1 MTPRRRPPITDP
13 RVREL
18 VRAARTPRGGHALS
32 RRSFL
37 LGAVGAAGMGALL
50 AACGSDGEEAVGVVD
65 RSAQDRLVRWANW
78 PIYVDQ
84 DESGA
89 SPTISAFE
97 DLSGIRV
104 DYAEAI
110 EDNESFYA
118 TVQDRLLAGSDIG
131 YDVVTVTDYLAAR
144 LIRLGYAQSLDR
156 TRIPNAENLRPS
168 LRGVDFDFGRTRSLT
183 WQSGFAGI
191 AWDKEA
197 VRKGLRTVSD
207 LWAPELA
214 GRVQL
219 LSEMRDTMGLLMLE
233 EGIDPSGD
241 WSNDEFYQALEVMRE
256 KVSSG
261 HVREVSG
268 NSYTDALVSG
278 EAVAVFAWSGDITAL
293 NFEHGDR
300 FEFAIP
306 EAGGT
311 LWSDNLLVP
320 VGSTHR
326 SNAEDLFDYYY
337 QPEVAAQV
345 AAWVNYITP
354 VEGAQEAMVAIDPE
368 LAENPMIFPDDET
381 LKRVSVFRTL
391 EPDEDERF
399 SNEFFAAAGL

>member
-18 VRAARTPRGGHALS
+18 VRAARIPRGGALS

-37 LGAVGAAGMGALL
+37 LGTLGAAGAGALL
-50 AACGSDGEEAVGVVD
+50 AACGREGEEAVGVVD
-65 RSAQDRLVRWANW
+65 RSVEERLVRWANW
-78 PIYVDQ
+78 PLYVDQ
-84 DESGA
+84 DDSGA

-97 DLSGIRV
+97 AASGIRV
-104 DYAEAI
+104 EYAEAI

-118 TVQDRLLAGSDIG
+118 SVQERLVAGADIG

-156 TRIPNAENLRPS
+156 TRIPNADKLRPS
-168 LRGVDFDFGRTRSLT
+168 LQGVDFDLGRTHSLT

-197 VRKGLRTVSD
+197 IPRGLRTVSD
-207 LWAPELA
+207 LWDPDLA
-214 GRVQL
+214 GGVQV

-233 EGIDPSGD
+233 EGVDPAGA
-241 WSNDEFYQALEVMRE
+241 WSNDEFYQALEVLRE
-256 KVSSG
+256 KVGSG
-261 HVREVSG
+261 HVREVAG
-268 NSYTDALVSG
+268 NSYTDALVAG

-311 LWSDNLLVP
+311 LWSDNLIVP

-354 VEGAQEAMVAIDPE
+354 VEGAQEAMVAIDPQ

-381 LKRVSVFRTL
+381 LRRVSVFRTL

-399 SNEFFAAAGL
+399 SNEFFAAAGR